1 MLIHQVYYYEQDAPK
16 EVGIVTEEIEVC
28 LGITWL
34 GLRSQKLTQAEGKSC
49 VGPRTNRA

>member
-1 MLIHQVYYYEQDAPK
+1 MNKMLLK
-16 EVGIVTEEIEVC
+16 KLTSNRVGNVTEEIEVC